1 MSGRT
6 TNSTSRSPVWD
17 YAEPP
22 TYATRHSKRK
32 GTTGS
37 NEGSKTTNTNHTP
50 MPPLWAGQE
59 QATNTMTPEQESLG
73 TNIHAM
79 MHPTEV
85 TPTHE
90 LAIAE
95 INQQMTEGQKTY
107 DSVDMKS
114 KIVTRV
120 HKVIWPRAKY
130 PDYRGISGQFVYGYL
145 RSQTLGRPQQEF
157 KNRWMTMRRHVTD
170 CLRTRRSYVV
180 QLMKATYLPE

>member
-1 MSGRT
+1 
-6 TNSTSRSPVWD
+6 
-17 YAEPP
+17 
-22 TYATRHSKRK
+22 
-32 GTTGS
+32 
-37 NEGSKTTNTNHTP
+37 
-50 MPPLWAGQE
+50 
-59 QATNTMTPEQESLG
+59 
-73 TNIHAM
+73 M

-95 INQQMTEGQKTY
+95 INRQMTKGQKTY
-107 DSVDMKS
+107 DSVDMKP

-145 RSQTLGRPQQEF
+145 SQTLGLPQQEF
-157 KNRWMTMRRHVTD
+157 KNHWTTIRRHVTD

-180 QLMKATYLPE
+180 QLMKATYLREQ